1 MIERMGRRMTEQ
13 EAKILN
19 DYLAEC
25 IKNSHHCAHCIY
37 NYNNICFFAGECIK
51 NDYKFYT
58 EEDEE

>member
-1 MIERMGRRMTEQ
+1 MTEQ

-51 NDYKFYT
+51 NDYKLYT